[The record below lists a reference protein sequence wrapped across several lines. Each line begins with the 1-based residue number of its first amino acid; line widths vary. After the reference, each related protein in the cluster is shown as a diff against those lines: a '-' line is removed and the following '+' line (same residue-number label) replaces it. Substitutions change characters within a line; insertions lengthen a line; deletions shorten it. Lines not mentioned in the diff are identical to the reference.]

1 MHSNRKI
8 IGNNQQHS
16 QFYRTEYVIEAVH
29 IMNNAFDFKVW
40 LMN

>member
-16 QFYRTEYVIEAVH
+16 QFYRTENVIEDVH
-29 IMNNAFDFKVW
+29 IMNGVFDYTVR